1 MTISQL
7 RSAFVRSLSAY
18 IFANNPQL
26 ATQQNVAGFKQQL
39 ALVLSQTFA
48 DKDVYEQ
55 LFAEVFGQSMQNL
68 VLQPPKQKIS
78 NAYLR
83 EFEKMKLAEE
93 FA

>member
-1 MTISQL
+1 MKMFIMSCL
-7 RSAFVRSLSAY
+7 PGV
-18 IFANNPQL
+18 FA
-26 ATQQNVAGFKQQL
+26 
-39 ALVLSQTFA
+39 
-48 DKDVYEQ
+48 
-55 LFAEVFGQSMQNL
+55 QSMQSL